1 MTKNGSIL
9 NDVTVF
15 FITGKSSD
23 CNKEKFY
30 SLKLVKSLKFLL
42 LTLVVQS
49 SVSRARNWLW
59 SFTVIKKHK
68 KLKTN
73 LNRAMN

>member
-59 SFTVIKKHK
+59 NFTVIKKHK

-73 LNRAMN
+73 LNRVMN